1 MTGPQAG
8 KQLEWLTGGHIKA
21 GMHEVMHTHATANA
35 VEAAQRAGRS
45 TWRVSSTLFAHIA
58 SDRILQPL
66 GRFAEEKTV
75 SQYPPTAA
83 GAYVESELRVIK
95 LQAAAL

>member
-1 MTGPQAG
+1 
-8 KQLEWLTGGHIKA
+8 
-21 GMHEVMHTHATANA
+21 MHEVVYTHATADA
-35 VEAAQRAGRS
+35 AEAAQREGRS

-66 GRFAEEKTV
+66 GRFAEEKAA
-75 SQYPPTAA
+75 SQYPATQA

-95 LQAAAL
+95 LQAAPS